1 MSLVNADKHRCKGLW
16 TREQGKEKS
25 VIDYVMTNTEHLNSI
40 KEMIIDETKE
50 YATYRLDQ
58 QNQDLKKTYFDNNII
73 LLKIDLHT
81 ETIQTK
87 ERKIITT
94 KGYKQYSENIEQ
106 LQISKLIATGQI
118 QNNYQKWREAVK
130 QSIKRVTKKKR
141 KTNTRRD
148 IRQLMKMGKNLR
160 KELSQSTD
168 TKKRQH
174 LKDRIRTIKE
184 HIVDRNKEIRG
195 IKVKKI
201 AEQIRSNINNV
212 AKIWE
217 VKRKIKQKRYK

>member
-1 MSLVNADKHRCKGLW
+1 MLQKENMSLVNADKHRCKGLW

-25 VIDYVMTNTEHLNSI
+25 IIDYVMTNTEHLNSI

-58 QNQDLKKTYFDNNII
+58 QNQDLKKTYSDHNII

-94 KGYKQYSENIEQ
+94 KGCKQYSENIGQ

-118 QNNYQKWREAVK
+118 QNNYEKWRETVK

-148 IRQLMKMGKNLR
+148 IRQLMKMRKNLR

-201 AEQIRSNINNV
+201 AEQVRLNISNV
-212 AKIWE
+212 AKIW
-217 VKRKIKQKRYK
+217 

>member
-58 QNQDLKKTYFDNNII
+58 QNQDLKKTYSDNNII

-118 QNNYQKWREAVK
+118 QNNHEKWREAVK

-148 IRQLMKMGKNLR
+148 IRQLMKTGKNLR

-201 AEQIRSNINNV
+201 AEQVRLNISNV
-212 AKIWE
+212 AKIW
-217 VKRKIKQKRYK
+217 